1 MTAASITHPRVSQH
15 PLVDTVVGRLLEW
28 MVLSVEGVRARFYR
42 GVAR

>member
-1 MTAASITHPRVSQH
+1 MTAASVTQPRAPQH